1 MKGLGILMVGLLAVA
16 GGIAAATYI
25 TKKKL
30 EKENEDNYYD
40 DWDDDFADDDFDFDF
55 EDDAD
60 ISTSDEVKEE
70 PEAPAATLNDDLTED
85 EKPEDE
91 GDL

>member
-60 ISTSDEVKEE
+60 ISTSAEEKEE